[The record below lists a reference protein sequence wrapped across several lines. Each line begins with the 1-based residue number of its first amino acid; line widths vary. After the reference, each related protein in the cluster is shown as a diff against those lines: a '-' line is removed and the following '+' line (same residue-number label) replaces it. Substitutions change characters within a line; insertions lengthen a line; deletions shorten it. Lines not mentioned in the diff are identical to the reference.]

1 MKVKAFLQNSQ
12 SNEVRL
18 METLLSIIVCSVVV
32 VFLAGCGSG
41 SSSASSTNNTTIPS
55 GVYVGTGSLVVSNS
69 ATGDPPVMVGFI
81 NASGGYMFV
90 SEPDSDFI
98 NEVNFGSGTV
108 SNGIFTS
115 THCCPN

>member
-1 MKVKAFLQNSQ
+1 
-12 SNEVRL
+12 
-18 METLLSIIVCSVVV
+18 
-32 VFLAGCGSG
+32 
-41 SSSASSTNNTTIPS
+41 
-55 GVYVGTGSLVVSNS
+55 
-69 ATGDPPVMVGFI
+69 MVGFI